1 CSASGKA
8 GGFLARGWCSSGPT
22 RQLHYRGFDL
32 IRQYAQ
38 QHRLES
44 YRDLPTAQTEIHRS
58 KRRKSDG
65 QCSWLDKGTTQSS
78 LMDSET
84 AQITP
89 LELTESLIAEATN
102 LGMLELRTGAKVV
115 DVVIKKDGKAV
126 TGVVLDDGCV
136 VPGSEV
142 ILAMGAWSCEVEAWP
157 ALQGK
162 VRMPM
167 SGIKSSSLVY
177 RDTRMPAVPD
187 PHALFWY
194 SPHQRPWVPLQSIS
208 SDDANGCHLEV
219 YPRPDGDIYICGL
232 GGSPLLRPEDLRS
245 LNPSDVQPELS
256 RAAAGHKSLSTMTSL
271 IDSGKGPDI
280 KQACLRPI
288 LPDALP

>member
-1 CSASGKA
+1 
-8 GGFLARGWCSSGPT
+8 
-22 RQLHYRGFDL
+22 
-32 IRQYAQ
+32 
-38 QHRLES
+38 
-44 YRDLPTAQTEIHRS
+44 
-58 KRRKSDG
+58 
-65 QCSWLDKGTTQSS
+65 GTTQSS

-187 PHALFWY
+187 PHALFC
-194 SPHQRPWVPLQSIS
+194 

-288 LPDALP
+288 LPDALPAIGRLSDSINNLYIVAGHNCWGILWSLVSGEAMAEVVVHGRPKHISLTNFEPTRFTTLP

>member
-1 CSASGKA
+1 
-8 GGFLARGWCSSGPT
+8 
-22 RQLHYRGFDL
+22 
-32 IRQYAQ
+32 
-38 QHRLES
+38 
-44 YRDLPTAQTEIHRS
+44 
-58 KRRKSDG
+58 
-65 QCSWLDKGTTQSS
+65 
-78 LMDSET
+78 
-84 AQITP
+84 
-89 LELTESLIAEATN
+89 
-102 LGMLELRTGAKVV
+102 
-115 DVVIKKDGKAV
+115 
-126 TGVVLDDGCV
+126 
-136 VPGSEV
+136 
-142 ILAMGAWSCEVEAWP
+142 
-157 ALQGK
+157 
-162 VRMPM
+162 MPM

-288 LPDALP
+288 LPDALPAIGRLSDSINNLYIVAGHNCWGILWSLVSGEAMAEVVVHGRPKHISLTNFEPTRFTTLP